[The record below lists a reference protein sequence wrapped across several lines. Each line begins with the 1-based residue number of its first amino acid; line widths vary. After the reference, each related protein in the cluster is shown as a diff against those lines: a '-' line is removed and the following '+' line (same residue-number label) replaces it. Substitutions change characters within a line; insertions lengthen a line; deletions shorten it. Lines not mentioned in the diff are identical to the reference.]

1 MPHDE
6 LKPKD
11 RVVLRMTRDGA
22 VEENLTE
29 GTSEKVSKRPED
41 AQLVA
46 PHDAETGDLTEEVR
60 KRRQLRPD
68 ELEDAESQ
76 AQAETHSADAAQ
88 EYKPGDLPVSDDPT
102 SYTLHSETYR
112 AHSVDY
118 GKAFADTAVTGKV
131 SRPRAERQIDGESVL
146 ERAAET
152 SAEMPDLDDDVP
164 ASRRIERLERKSQ
177 KAHERLDAAR
187 EKLPTKKVLKK
198 ERVFD
203 EETGKGKTRL
213 YFEDELKVPKG
224 QSKLQFEADKTVRKV
239 GDTLASGIHGKI
251 HEVEQENSGVEAAH
265 KTEIAAESV
274 VRHYQHH
281 TERSANKPFEKV
293 SKLEQKA
300 EAADRKL
307 HFEKTVAEN
316 PEMKASRANMNK
328 HYQKQHIKKE
338 YAAARKAG
346 TQTASTATKSTGKT
360 VREKASDKVKDFIA
374 KNKKVFAWLG
384 VGLMILILLSAGISS
399 CTAMFT
405 STTSSVIAT
414 SYLSEDD
421 AMKGAEAQYCQMEA
435 ELQSYLD
442 NYESTHDYDEY
453 HFDLDAIEHD
463 PYVLISILSAFNEGE
478 FTLDEVQGLLQTLFD
493 RQYILTEDVEVEVRY
508 RTETRTGTTTVTDP
522 ETGETS
528 TETYTYEVEVPYNYY
543 ICTVTLENFDLS
555 HLPVYIMNEDQLSMY
570 SAYMSTLGN
579 REDLFPGS
587 GYVDKYIENPPDD
600 YTVNAEYLTDEKFAT
615 LIAEAEKYL
624 GYPYVWGGSNP
635 STSFDCS
642 GFVSYV
648 LTNSGLVNT
657 GRLGAQGLYNVCSPV
672 SSADVKPGDLVF
684 FVGTYDTPG
693 VSHVGIYVGDNV
705 MLHCGDPIQYTSI
718 NTSYWQSHFY
728 AFGRPNY

>member
-11 RVVLRMTRDGA
+11 KVVLRMTRDGA

-29 GTSEKVSKRPED
+29 GTSEKVSKRLED
-41 AQLVA
+41 AQLVT
-46 PHDAETGDLTEEVR
+46 PHDAETVNMTEEVR

-68 ELEDAESQ
+68 ELENPESQ
-76 AQAETHSADAAQ
+76 TEAQTSETAQ
-88 EYKPGDLPVSDDPT
+88 EYKPDDLPVSDEPT
-102 SYTLHSETYR
+102 SHAPHSDGYH
-112 AHSVDY
+112 AHPVDY
-118 GKAFADTAVTGKV
+118 GKAFADTAVTGRV
-131 SRPRAERQIDGESVL
+131 NRPRAERQIDGEAVL
-146 ERAAET
+146 EKAAET
-152 SAEMPDLDDDVP
+152 SAEMPDFSSDAP

-187 EKLPTKKVLKK
+187 EKLPTKKVVKK

-203 EETGKGKTRL
+203 EETGKGKNRL
-213 YFEDELKVPKG
+213 HFEDELKIPKG

-346 TQTASTATKSTGKT
+346 TQTASTTTKSTGKT
-360 VREKASDKVKDFIA
+360 IRAKASDKVKDFIA

-384 VGLMILILLSAGISS
+384 AGLMILILLSAGISS

-421 AMKGAEAQYCQMEA
+421 AMTGAEAQYCQMEA

-493 RQYILTEDVEVEVRY
+493 QQYILTEDVEVEVRY

-600 YTVNAEYLTDEKFAT
+600 YTVNAAYLTDEKFAT